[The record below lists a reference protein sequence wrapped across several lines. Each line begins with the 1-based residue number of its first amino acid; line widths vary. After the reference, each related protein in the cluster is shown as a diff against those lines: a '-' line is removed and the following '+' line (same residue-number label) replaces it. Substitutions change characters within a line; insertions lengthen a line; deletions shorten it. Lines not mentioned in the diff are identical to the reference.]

1 MPAPGPHPA
10 PALVAA
16 TDQHL
21 AALRDL
27 VQLARDH
34 VDALVHDCP
43 PGLPCPGGWAWDRI
57 TAMHPH
63 HRASLLAL
71 AAAEL
76 AALGYGLPASA
87 DRYVLTDAG
96 RAALDKEQHH
106 DD

>member
-1 MPAPGPHPA
+1 
-10 PALVAA
+10 
-16 TDQHL
+16 
-21 AALRDL
+21 
-27 VQLARDH
+27 
-34 VDALVHDCP
+34 
-43 PGLPCPGGWAWDRI
+43 
-57 TAMHPH
+57 MHPH